1 MFTEIS
7 VNDISDFRLGH
18 ASNQEAGTGVTVIYF
33 PDGATA
39 GCDISGGGPASREI
53 PLTMPTT
60 ADNPI
65 NAIVLSG
72 GSAYGLAASDGVMT
86 CLEEHGIGY
95 DTGIAHVPLVCQ
107 SCIFDLGYGSSKV
120 RPDSAMG
127 YEACMQALAKAGVIS
142 SDSGASGTSSDT
154 DIYSAATAASDGS
167 VTTDS
172 DTCTSDNT
180 KPVQGCIGAGTGA
193 TVGKIMGMKQ
203 ADKSGLGIYSVKAG
217 TFTMTAIVVVN
228 ALGDISDFETGEK
241 LAGLKNPDRTEY
253 MSCEDALY
261 QFMAPRDI
269 FTGNTTIG
277 AVITNAA
284 FNKAELNKI
293 ASMARNAYARC
304 INPVSTMAD
313 GDTIYTASTA
323 KRNDPNALRV
333 DINFAGTLAA
343 RVMSAAIRNAVTNS
357 RISDEE
363 FLGMIK

>member
-7 VNDISDFRLGH
+7 VNDINDFRLGH
-18 ASNQEAGTGVTVIYF
+18 ASNKEAGTGVTVIYF

-39 GCDISGGGPASREI
+39 GCDISGGGPASRET
-53 PLTMPTT
+53 PLTMPMT

-95 DTGIAHVPLVCQ
+95 DTGVSLVPLVCQ
-107 SCIFDLGYGSSKV
+107 SCIFDLGYGSSKI
-120 RPDSAMG
+120 RPDSTMG
-127 YEACMQALAKAGVIS
+127 YEACIQALMKAGVVNTDAS
-142 SDSGASGTSSDT
+142 TAANSDSSEP
-154 DIYSAATAASDGS
+154 I
-167 VTTDS
+167 
-172 DTCTSDNT
+172 
-180 KPVQGCIGAGTGA
+180 QGCIGAGTGA

-203 ADKSGLGIYSVKAG
+203 AEKSGLGIYSVKAG

-228 ALGDISDFETGEK
+228 ALGDISDYETGKK
-241 LAGLKNPDRTEY
+241 LAGLKNADRTEY
-253 MSCEDALY
+253 VSCEEALY
-261 QFMAPRDI
+261 QFMAPRDM

-304 INPVSTMAD
+304 INPVGTMAD
-313 GDTIYTASTA
+313 GDTIYAASTA
-323 KRNDPNALRV
+323 KRGDSEAVHV

-343 RVMSAAIRNAVTNS
+343 RVMSAAIKNAVMNS
-357 RISDEE
+357 KISDEE
-363 FLGMIK
+363 FLNMVK

>member
-7 VNDISDFRLGH
+7 VNDINDFQLGH
-18 ASNQEAGTGVTVIYF
+18 ASNKEAGTGVTVIYF
-33 PDGATA
+33 PNGATA
-39 GCDISGGGPASREI
+39 GCDISGGGPASRET
-53 PLTMPTT
+53 PLTMPMT

-95 DTGIAHVPLVCQ
+95 DTGVSLVPLVCQ

-127 YEACMQALAKAGVIS
+127 YEACMQALKKAKAADS
-142 SDSGASGTSSDT
+142 DNSASDS
-154 DIYSAATAASDGS
+154 IE
-167 VTTDS
+167 
-172 DTCTSDNT
+172 
-180 KPVQGCIGAGTGA
+180 PVQGCIGAGTGA

-203 ADKSGLGIYSVKAG
+203 AEKSGLGIYSVKAG

-228 ALGDISDFETGEK
+228 ALGDISDYETCKK
-241 LAGLKNPDRTEY
+241 LAGLKNADRTEY
-253 MSCEDALY
+253 ISCEEALY
-261 QFMAPRDI
+261 QFMSPRDM

-304 INPVSTMAD
+304 INPVGTMAD
-313 GDTIYTASTA
+313 GDTIYAASTA
-323 KRNDPNALRV
+323 KRGDSEAVHV

-343 RVMSAAIRNAVTNS
+343 RVMSAAIKNAVMNS
-357 RISDEE
+357 KISDEE
-363 FLGMIK
+363 FLSMVK

>member
-7 VNDISDFRLGH
+7 VNDINDFRLGH
-18 ASNQEAGTGVTVIYF
+18 ASNKEAGTGVTVIYF

-39 GCDISGGGPASREI
+39 GCDISGGGPASRET
-53 PLTMPTT
+53 PLTMPMT

-95 DTGIAHVPLVCQ
+95 NTGVSLVPLVCQ
-107 SCIFDLGYGSSKV
+107 SCIFDLGYGSSKI
-120 RPDSAMG
+120 RPGSAMG
-127 YEACMQALAKAGVIS
+127 YEACIQALMKAGVV
-142 SDSGASGTSSDT
+142 GAGAVDADAS
-154 DIYSAATAASDGS
+154 TAANSDG
-167 VTTDS
+167 
-172 DTCTSDNT
+172 NE
-180 KPVQGCIGAGTGA
+180 PIQGCIGAGTGA

-203 ADKSGLGIYSVKAG
+203 AEKSGLGIYSVKAG
-217 TFTMTAIVVVN
+217 TFIMTAIVVVN
-228 ALGDISDFETGEK
+228 ALGDISDYETGKK
-241 LAGLKNPDRTEY
+241 LAGLKNADRTEY
-253 MSCEDALY
+253 ISCEEALY
-261 QFMAPRDI
+261 QFMAPRDM

-304 INPVSTMAD
+304 INPVGTMAD
-313 GDTIYTASTA
+313 GDTIYAASTA
-323 KRNDPNALRV
+323 KRGDSEAVHV

-343 RVMSAAIRNAVTNS
+343 RVMSAAIKNAVMNS
-357 RISDEE
+357 KISDEE
-363 FLGMIK
+363 FLSIVK

>member
-7 VNDISDFRLGH
+7 VNDINDFRLGH
-18 ASNQEAGTGVTVIYF
+18 ASNKEAGTGVTVIYF

-39 GCDISGGGPASREI
+39 GCDISGGGPASRET
-53 PLTMPTT
+53 PLTMPMT

-95 DTGIAHVPLVCQ
+95 NTGVSLVPLVCQ

-120 RPDSAMG
+120 RPDSTMG
-127 YEACMQALAKAGVIS
+127 YEACIKALMKAGVVNT
-142 SDSGASGTSSDT
+142 DAS
-154 DIYSAATAASDGS
+154 TAANSIATTPFRAVS
-167 VTTDS
+167 VPNS
-172 DTCTSDNT
+172 
-180 KPVQGCIGAGTGA
+180 A

-203 ADKSGLGIYSVKAG
+203 AEKSGLGIYSVKAG
-217 TFTMTAIVVVN
+217 TFIMTAIVVVN
-228 ALGDISDFETGEK
+228 ALGDISDYETGKK
-241 LAGLKNPDRTEY
+241 LAGLKNADRTEY
-253 MSCEDALY
+253 VSCEEALY
-261 QFMAPRDI
+261 QFMAPRDM

-304 INPVSTMAD
+304 INPVGTMAD
-313 GDTIYTASTA
+313 GDTIYAASTA
-323 KRNDPNALRV
+323 KRGGSEAVHV

-343 RVMSAAIRNAVTNS
+343 HVMSAAIKNAVINS
-357 RISDEE
+357 KISDEE
-363 FLGMIK
+363 FLSMVK

>member
-1 MFTEIS
+1 LFTEIS
-7 VNDISDFRLGH
+7 VNDINDFRLGH
-18 ASNQEAGTGVTVIYF
+18 ASNKEAGTGVTVIYF

-39 GCDISGGGPASREI
+39 GCDISGGGPASRET
-53 PLTMPTT
+53 PLTMPMT

-95 DTGIAHVPLVCQ
+95 NTGVSLVPLVCQ

-127 YEACMQALAKAGVIS
+127 YEACMQALRKAGTVN
-142 SDSGASGTSSDT
+142 T
-154 DIYSAATAASDGS
+154 DDS

-172 DTCTSDNT
+172 DNYASDNSE
-180 KPVQGCIGAGTGA
+180 PVQGCIGAGTGA
-193 TVGKIMGMKQ
+193 TVGKIMGMNQ
-203 ADKSGLGIYSVKAG
+203 AEKSGLGIYSVKTG

-228 ALGDISDFETGEK
+228 ALGDISDYETGKK
-241 LAGLKNPDRTEY
+241 LAGLKNADRTEY
-253 MSCEDALY
+253 VSCEEALY
-261 QFMAPRDI
+261 QFMAPRDM

-304 INPVSTMAD
+304 INPVGTMAD
-313 GDTIYTASTA
+313 GDSIYACSVGEVESDV
-323 KRNDPNALRV
+323 NV
-333 DINFAGTLAA
+333 AGTLAA
-343 RVMSAAIRNAVTNS
+343 RAMQQAIKRAVTASAVDDREYLKYCLRN
-357 RISDEE
+357 
-363 FLGMIK
+363 

>member
-7 VNDISDFRLGH
+7 VNDINDFRLGH
-18 ASNQEAGTGVTVIYF
+18 ASNKEAGTGVTVIYF

-39 GCDISGGGPASREI
+39 GCDISGGGPASRET
-53 PLTMPTT
+53 PLTMPMT

-95 DTGIAHVPLVCQ
+95 NTGVSLVPLVCQ

-127 YEACMQALAKAGVIS
+127 YEACMQALRKAGTVN
-142 SDSGASGTSSDT
+142 T
-154 DIYSAATAASDGS
+154 DDS

-172 DTCTSDNT
+172 DNYASDNSE
-180 KPVQGCIGAGTGA
+180 PVQGCIGAGTGA
-193 TVGKIMGMKQ
+193 TVGKIMGMNQ
-203 ADKSGLGIYSVKAG
+203 AEKSGLGIYSVKTG

-228 ALGDISDFETGEK
+228 ALGDISDYETGKK
-241 LAGLKNPDRTEY
+241 LAGLKNADRTEY
-253 MSCEDALY
+253 ISCEETLY
-261 QFMAPRDI
+261 QFMAPRDM

-277 AVITNAA
+277 AIITNAA

-304 INPVSTMAD
+304 INPVGTMAD
-313 GDTIYTASTA
+313 GDTIYAASTA
-323 KRNDPNALRV
+323 KRGGNGEAVRV

-343 RVMSAAIRNAVTNS
+343 RVMSAAIKNAVMNS
-357 RISDEE
+357 KISDEE
-363 FLGMIK
+363 FLSMVK

>member
-7 VNDISDFRLGH
+7 VNDINDFRLGH
-18 ASNQEAGTGVTVIYF
+18 ASNKEAGTGVTVIYF

-39 GCDISGGGPASREI
+39 GCDISGGGPASRET
-53 PLTMPTT
+53 PLTMPMT

-95 DTGIAHVPLVCQ
+95 DTGVSLVPLVCQ

-127 YEACMQALAKAGVIS
+127 YEACIQALMKAGVVNA
-142 SDSGASGTSSDT
+142 DNYTGASTT
-154 DIYSAATAASDGS
+154 ANPDINA
-167 VTTDS
+167 
-172 DTCTSDNT
+172 
-180 KPVQGCIGAGTGA
+180 PVQGCIGAGTGA

-203 ADKSGLGIYSVKAG
+203 AEKSGLGIYSVKAG

-228 ALGDISDFETGEK
+228 ALGDISDYETGKK
-241 LAGLKNPDRTEY
+241 LAGLKNSDRTEY
-253 MSCEDALY
+253 ISCEDALY
-261 QFMAPRDI
+261 QFMSPRDM

-304 INPVSTMAD
+304 INPVGTMAD
-313 GDTIYTASTA
+313 GDTIYAASTA
-323 KRNDPNALRV
+323 KRGDSEAVHV

-343 RVMSAAIRNAVTNS
+343 RVMSAAIKNAVMNS
-357 RISDEE
+357 KISDEE
-363 FLGMIK
+363 FLSMIK